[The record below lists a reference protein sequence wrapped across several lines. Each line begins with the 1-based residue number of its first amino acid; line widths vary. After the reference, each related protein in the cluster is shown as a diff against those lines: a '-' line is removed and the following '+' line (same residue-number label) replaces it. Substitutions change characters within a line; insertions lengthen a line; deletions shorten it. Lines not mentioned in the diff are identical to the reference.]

1 MRWFGLK
8 LYDAALWVEPEVEP
22 VAATRSAGHALAL
35 RYARAIDAGRL
46 VDTSIDEM
54 RRIGGHDE
62 ASLARWR
69 TQLMQALPSVAAGD
83 TLAQI
88 AQDYGTTTEAEAA
101 LAALVAVGRGRWVWP
116 PAGPAGGRPGKR
128 FVLSTKPPEN
138 RPPVYDTPADGPEN
152 AGSVDCRRVDNENAE
167 PPTSPWAGMVELDGD
182 GLTAV
187 ERAARYRAEVAHEA

>member
-1 MRWFGLK
+1 MNARRAAAWRLPALLMLAIGLLLPALAAARSLPPAVETLAGPLRLAGEGEMRWFGLK

-83 TLAQI
+83 TLVGLHRPGRGASFWHEGRLT
-88 AQDYGTTTEAEAA
+88 AHVADPA
-101 LAALVAVGRGRWVWP
+101 LARAFFAIWLDARTRAPALRARLLG
-116 PAGPAGGRPGKR
+116 
-128 FVLSTKPPEN
+128 
-138 RPPVYDTPADGPEN
+138 
-152 AGSVDCRRVDNENAE
+152 
-167 PPTSPWAGMVELDGD
+167 LDG
-182 GLTAV
+182 AS
-187 ERAARYRAEVAHEA
+187 R